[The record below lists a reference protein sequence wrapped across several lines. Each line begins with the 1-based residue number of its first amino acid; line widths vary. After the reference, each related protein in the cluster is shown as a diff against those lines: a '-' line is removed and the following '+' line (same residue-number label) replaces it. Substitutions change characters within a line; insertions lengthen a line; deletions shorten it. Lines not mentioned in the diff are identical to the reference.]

1 MKHDPKNTRR
11 FLVPT
16 TTAATAG
23 ALSLLPMASHA
34 AIDVAGVVTEING
47 LTAPI
52 ALIGGAVLIVVV
64 TIAAYK
70 WIRRAIS

>member
-1 MKHDPKNTRR
+1 METLPKTTRR
-11 FLVPT
+11 PFLPVA
-16 TTAATAG
+16 TAAAAG
-23 ALSLLPMASHA
+23 ALSLLPMASQA
-34 AIDVAGVVTEING
+34 AIDVSSVVTEING

-52 ALIGGAVLIVVV
+52 ALIGAAVLIVVV

>member
-1 MKHDPKNTRR
+1 METLPKTTRR
-11 FLVPT
+11 PFLPVI
-16 TTAATAG
+16 TAATAG
-23 ALSLLPMASHA
+23 ALSLFPMASQA
-34 AIDVAGVVTEING
+34 AIDVSGVVTEING